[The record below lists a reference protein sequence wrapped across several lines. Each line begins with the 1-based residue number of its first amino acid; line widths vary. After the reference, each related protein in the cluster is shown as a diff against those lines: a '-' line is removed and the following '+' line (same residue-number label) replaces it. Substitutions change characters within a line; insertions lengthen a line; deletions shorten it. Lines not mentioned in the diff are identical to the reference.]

1 MTRSN
6 SLRLA
11 AVLAAALVPVGAGG
25 ALAQDAPTIT
35 AEGPILV
42 TSAGQ
47 ALDAFTVRTLLT
59 RAGVELDYDPTF
71 DPAGLDAYNTV
82 IVAVGASLK
91 GFGAAGITTDGELAR
106 GQALIH
112 AAEAA
117 DKTLIVVHIGGVDR
131 RDALSQQ
138 FIELMAPAADY
149 LVVWRDGNADGYFT
163 EVAEAG
169 DIPFVEIPMPLEIG
183 NLLAPALTN

>member
-1 MTRSN
+1 MTLFDAVFGFPATS
-6 SLRLA
+6 SATPA
-11 AVLAAALVPVGAGG
+11 ASETVTSTGAVPVG
-25 ALAQDAPTIT
+25 
-35 AEGPILV
+35 V
-42 TSAGQ
+42 TSK
-47 ALDAFTVRTLLT
+47 VN
-59 RAGVELDYDPTF
+59 VP
-71 DPAGLDAYNTV
+71 

-106 GQALIH
+106 GQALID